1 MAQVLCLASAVLAGG
16 AAWVAT
22 REESHAPLAT
32 SAARLRVLVHGARR
46 CVAFLGATAAAESV
60 LANETFSFAASEL
73 VRQTAAW
80 SAPLST
86 SDAAALFC
94 VLLALG
100 GVVGGLLTQSVVG
113 VPIVPLATLLLVR
126 ARVSAKKRLVSQTLA
141 QEMPGVLRTMS
152 SALASGNTLI
162 QAVEYVGL
170 HERGPAAQAFVRA
183 SLRLRCGM
191 SLEDTLEE
199 LRSELAAPGVDLM
212 VTALSI
218 SQRTGSPLRD
228 LLQRSAELVEQQREF
243 ERMLSVR
250 TAQARL
256 SVRIVCSLP
265 PLIVCVLAAISPD
278 FRAGVLSAPGI
289 VSLALAACMDAAAL
303 LIIRHIMEGVL

>member
-1 MAQVLCLASAVLAGG
+1 M
-16 AAWVAT
+16 
-22 REESHAPLAT
+22 
-32 SAARLRVLVHGARR
+32 ARLRILAHGARR
-46 CVAFLGATAAAESV
+46 CIAFLGATTAVEAA
-60 LANETFSFAASEL
+60 LANETFSFAAHEL
-73 VRQTAAW
+73 VKQTTAW
-80 SAPLST
+80 SVPLSI

-100 GVVGGLLTQSVVG
+100 GVAGGLLSQSVAG
-113 VPIVPLATLLLVR
+113 ALIIPLATLFLVR
-126 ARVSAKKRLVSQTLA
+126 ARVSAKERQVSQELA

-199 LRSELAAPGVDLM
+199 LRGELAAPGVDLM

-265 PLIVCVLAAISPD
+265 PLIVCVLAFISPD
-278 FRAGVLSAPGI
+278 FRAGVLSTPGL
-289 VSLALAACMDAAAL
+289 VSLALAAGMDAVAL
-303 LIIRHIMEGVL
+303 LIIRRIMEGVL